1 MAAILFGA
9 AQSVPTIVDAERDIV
24 RIQMPPMQINADT
37 VWWAS
42 MQFRKLTANAF
53 ISFLPSE
60 GAHGGLRSVGR
71 AL

>member
-37 VWWAS
+37 VWLVS
-42 MQFRKLTANAF
+42 TQFQQLNGPR
-53 ISFLPSE
+53 
-60 GAHGGLRSVGR
+60 AHFVP
-71 AL
+71 AP